1 MTLTRVAAFGRWRK
15 LGYRVRAGE
24 KGLRIFGPVTRRL
37 RADEVASWLPGGG
50 TRSTQ
55 LTSVEL
61 GGGATLKVH
70 KSDVTTPYSRCVPGE
85 QLRLKVATAVALLR
99 AGFTTRI
106 EIGDQVSLLG
116 PVAK

>member
-1 MTLTRVAAFGRWRK
+1 MTLARVAAFGTWRK

-37 RADEVASWLPGGG
+37 RVDEVASWLPGGG

-70 KSDVTTPYSRCVPGE
+70 KSDVTTPYSRCVRESSYGSRSPRPSPCCERALPPGS
-85 QLRLKVATAVALLR
+85 KS
-99 AGFTTRI
+99 
-106 EIGDQVSLLG
+106 EIKSAYLDL
-116 PVAK
+116 